1 MFESLTGVLLD
12 EVKSDEE
19 GSQDIYWKMGIRDY
33 KRVYRSLSSASSKI
47 ACDQQIGA
55 AERLGSCLC
64 TQVASG
70 AEHC

>member
-55 AERLGSCLC
+55 G
-64 TQVASG
+64 V
-70 AEHC
+70 